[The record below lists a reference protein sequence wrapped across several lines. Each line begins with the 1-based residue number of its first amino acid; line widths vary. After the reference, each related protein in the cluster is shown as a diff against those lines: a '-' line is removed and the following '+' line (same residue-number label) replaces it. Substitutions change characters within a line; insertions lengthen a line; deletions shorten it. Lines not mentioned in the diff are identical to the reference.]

1 MSGSHIKSQ
10 GIRNTCICL
19 NSDSLSHRSF
29 SSIHSCKINR
39 NKSLDLQYIML
50 KTLLF
55 WFLLSK
61 HTELR
66 IMSTQMFTSVVLF
79 VCLCF
84 VCVALLRFLFVI
96 VIFCH
101 THGVHIPT
109 LECQHSFY
117 ADSLDHTVYV
127 SAVVEYLP
135 QQCLLWE
142 CFILHLHKINH
153 IILFFS
159 RNWDAR
165 MATLFN
171 VSCSED
177 ENEVHRSEFKLSYL

>member
-109 LECQHSFY
+109 LECQHSSTSDSFFLCRFIGPYRICLCCCGIPPTAMSLLRMFY
-117 ADSLDHTVYV
+117 FTST
-127 SAVVEYLP
+127 
-135 QQCLLWE
+135 Q
-142 CFILHLHKINH
+142 N
-153 IILFFS
+153 
-159 RNWDAR
+159 
-165 MATLFN
+165 
-171 VSCSED
+171 
-177 ENEVHRSEFKLSYL
+177 

>member
-96 VIFCH
+96 VIFLPH
-101 THGVHIPT
+101 TWCPHTNTRMSAFQYEWLVLFMQIHWTIP
-109 LECQHSFY
+109 Y
-117 ADSLDHTVYV
+117 MSL
-127 SAVVEYLP
+127 
-135 QQCLLWE
+135 LLWNTS
-142 CFILHLHKINH
+142 H
-153 IILFFS
+153 S
-159 RNWDAR
+159 
-165 MATLFN
+165 N
-171 VSCSED
+171 VSF
-177 ENEVHRSEFKLSYL
+177 ENVLFYIYTKLTI